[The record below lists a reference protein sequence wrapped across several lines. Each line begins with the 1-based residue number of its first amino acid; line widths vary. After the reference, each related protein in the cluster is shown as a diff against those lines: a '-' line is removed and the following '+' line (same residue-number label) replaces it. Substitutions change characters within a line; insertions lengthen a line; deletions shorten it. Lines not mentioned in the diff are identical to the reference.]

1 MPSYHVSSSGKVV
14 KCASDPC
21 HLHSGGDFQAKN
33 AEEAEQIGQKVIA
46 EQYST
51 QIGAGLSQNSAK
63 TSKNGEKT
71 AETSQ
76 NQALQQP
83 KPSKNTALM
92 NEIADFNKNFNKT
105 LQTNKEYA
113 ELSQKLAAASKKQ
126 ASASNEYEKAKTQAD
141 ETSQKYAESRSRRK
155 TMLSELKAKISK
167 KLSKDPEMLKLKA
180 SSAQK
185 FDIEVVKNVIK
196 NKEYVKAAEKE
207 DAARKASNSA
217 YEYFIGE
224 AKTRLNEANT
234 KVSNLTAE
242 KNAVKSKLK
251 NKAMGQLKQDSEML
265 KLVTALK
272 HGKN

>member
-33 AEEAEQIGQKVIA
+33 AEEAEQIGQKVVA

-51 QIGAGLSQNSAK
+51 QVGAGLSQ
-63 TSKNGEKT
+63 NGEKT

-76 NQALQQP
+76 NQASQQP

-92 NEIADFNKNFNKT
+92 NEIIDFNKNFDKT
-105 LQTNKEYA
+105 LQTDKEYT
-113 ELSQKLAAASKKQ
+113 ELSQKLEAASKEQ
-126 ASASNEYEKAKTQAD
+126 AEASNEYEKAKAQAD
-141 ETSQKYAESRSRRK
+141 ETSQKYAESSSRRK
-155 TMLSELKAKISK
+155 TMLSELKTRISK
-167 KLSKDPEMLKLKA
+167 KLSKNPEMLKLKA

-185 FDIEVVKNVIK
+185 IDIEVVKNVLK

-207 DAARKASNSA
+207 DVARKARNSA

-224 AKTRLNEANT
+224 AKTRLNEANN
-234 KVSNLTAE
+234 KVSDLTAE

-251 NKAMGQLKQDSEML
+251 KKVMGQLKQDSEML

-272 HGKN
+272 HSQK